1 MEKRFTEYEKLRLKC
16 KIIIKNHGMSLRGN
30 EKLNKVPCNNVKEHT
45 AVSKNQEYDL
55 LIYKAKSEDE

>member
-1 MEKRFTEYEKLRLKC
+1 
-16 KIIIKNHGMSLRGN
+16 MSLRGN